1 LSVASV
7 GAAACGSDGA
17 ATTSD
22 APSAPAATTAT
33 TTASADTAAAAPA
46 ATTAATEPAP
56 AATTPEVA
64 TVKYINTGVSLG
76 NTLMWIADEQ
86 GIDEKHQI
94 DAQLI
99 VVENPEAAL
108 SALLSGDA
116 NVFPS
121 GWSSL
126 ANIQQ
131 KGEDVRWAC
140 VGVPSGAT
148 TILAKAGADLPT
160 FESTGGDFNKF
171 MAELAAKN
179 VKWAVNGRGG
189 EFELRARALAAA
201 GGVDAES
208 FEYVPVALGPATIAA
223 LLNGDIDVMIGAG
236 LSRQQIVGDG
246 SGQVLWDEGKNG
258 PPVSQVF
265 NYVGYA
271 VKNDWANDNADV
283 LNRYCDLLREAKAFL
298 QDPANSEVVVTM
310 LKDHMGLT
318 QDAQIALALDGL
330 QNDWFPLSVPTESFD
345 EAVDFFI
352 ASGVLQP
359 EPRPTAE
366 GMTWP

>member
-1 LSVASV
+1 M
-7 GAAACGSDGA
+7 AACGSDKA
-17 ATTSD
+17 ATTSQ
-22 APSAPAATTAT
+22 APSAPAVTTAAAPGTAT
-33 TTASADTAAAAPA
+33 TVAPAPA
-46 ATTAATEPAP
+46 ATTAATTAATQP
-56 AATTPEVA
+56 AATTTTPKVA

-76 NTLMWIADEQ
+76 NTLMWIAHEQ
-86 GIDEKHQI
+86 GLDAKHQI

-108 SALLSGDA
+108 AALLSGDA

-126 ANIQQ
+126 ANVQQ
-131 KGEDVRWAC
+131 KGEDIRWAC

-171 MAELAAKN
+171 MSELAAKH

-208 FEYVPVALGPATIAA
+208 FQYVPVALGPATIAA

-258 PPVSQVF
+258 PPVAQVI

-271 VKNDWANDNADV
+271 VKTDWANANKDV
-283 LNRYCDLLREAKAFL
+283 LNRYCDVLREAKAFM
-298 QDPANSEVVVTM
+298 QDPKNTDIVVTM

-318 QDAQIALALDGL
+318 LQTQIDLAVTGL
-330 QNDWFPLSVPTESFD
+330 QTDWFPLSVPKESFD
-345 EAVDFFI
+345 AAVDFFI
-352 ASGVLQP
+352 ASGVLKP
-359 EPRPTAE
+359 DPRPTAA